1 MPHGSVITILVV
13 YGGVLRIT
21 LVLNQLDY
29 VCATEAS
36 RIYMLRWNDNF
47 GHPMY
52 ERHEDSTIRFETNC
66 YLVDMATSLMDWP

>member
-1 MPHGSVITILVV
+1 MTILVV

-36 RIYMLRWNDNF
+36 RFYMLRWNDNF
-47 GHPMY
+47 EHP
-52 ERHEDSTIRFETNC
+52 H
-66 YLVDMATSLMDWP
+66 V